1 MALFYL
7 ADGDPVKSII
17 YGANFGRDADT
28 IATMVEPLRVHI
40 KGRWLRPEWVEKVK
54 ANSPMQEELAQKLV
68 DIILLRREDMK
79 KSMDLVEGL
88 I

>member
-1 MALFYL
+1 
-7 ADGDPVKSII
+7 
-17 YGANFGRDADT
+17 
-28 IATMVEPLRVHI
+28 
-40 KGRWLRPEWVEKVK
+40 
-54 ANSPMQEELAQKLV
+54 MQEELAQKLV